1 MAGLAKIAN
10 SELTLSWLKLDKLFL
25 YMFLS
30 VEDIVPIQFES
41 IVRGFCDL
49 AINVR
54 KESPDNSSGNFLLF
68 IVIMHFLRN
77 R

>member
-1 MAGLAKIAN
+1 
-10 SELTLSWLKLDKLFL
+10 
-25 YMFLS
+25 
-30 VEDIVPIQFES
+30 
-41 IVRGFCDL
+41 
-49 AINVR
+49 VR